1 MEKQHFK
8 NLFFT
13 LLLLASTSLTS
24 CNNDDL
30 KEEDKFGDRIIA
42 FNVSQNIKGG
52 PDEQSRADIEKSDT
66 IYQKFEDGMILEAVV
81 EQDRIANSRDYLLL
95 DHDIQMLA
103 IVITES
109 NTIYSIQELRTY
121 NRDKLFCRVPNMNVR
136 IIFYSYNSET
146 EIPHTT
152 LKVGDN
158 ADIDT
163 KNNTEYYDRDVM
175 YYDTGIIRPDF
186 GLESERILIHFEH
199 LFSRVRIH
207 MESNAELMSFTATLK
222 DYSYASAKV
231 DIISGKVEPVEDVY
245 ASLIMSAR
253 DSYPFAII
261 DPPTEQTSPYSIFI
275 PRDDATTYDLYLN
288 KVNDNQ
294 TTRSTTI
301 TKDFKPGYSYTINV
315 KLRTAQ

>member
-1 MEKQHFK
+1 MEKQYFK
-8 NLFFT
+8 NIFFT
-13 LLLLASTSLTS
+13 FLLLASTSLTS
-24 CNNDDL
+24 CNNNDL
-30 KEEDKFGDRIIA
+30 KEEYAFENRIIA

-52 PDEQSRADIEKSDT
+52 PDELSRADIEKTDT
-66 IYQKFEDGMILEAVV
+66 IYQKFKDGMILETVV
-81 EQDRIANSRDYLLL
+81 ELDKTASSRDYLLV
-95 DHDIQMLA
+95 DGDIYILA

-109 NTIYSIQELRTY
+109 NTIYSIQELRT
-121 NRDKLFCRVPNMNVR
+121 DSGGKLCCRVPNVNVR
-136 IIFYSYNSET
+136 VIFYSYNST
-146 EIPHTT
+146 TKIPHTT

-158 ADIDT
+158 VDIDT

-175 YYDTGIIRPDF
+175 HYDTGIIRPDF
-186 GLESERILIHFEH
+186 GLESERFIIRFEH

-207 MESNAELMSFTATLK
+207 MESNADLMSFTAMLK

-253 DSYPFAII
+253 DPHYSFII
-261 DPPTEQTSPYSIFI
+261 YEPRELFSPYSIFI

-288 KVNDNQ
+288 EVNDNQ